1 MYYCSNPRP
10 VEVVTFNAS
19 LVSPVVNLDWTTSS
33 EVNSDYFEIE
43 RSVDGN
49 PFNTIG
55 RVDAAGYSVHSI
67 NYQLVDANPSS
78 GTNYYRLKVVDLD
91 GSVKY
96 FKDIATIKIGG
107 LGNGI
112 KVYPVPTDN
121 MLNVELMMSK
131 DESIELSVYSLTGQ
145 QLMNETF
152 ILITGLNK
160 LTTSLSSLPS
170 TFQLIQM

>member
-49 PFNTIG
+49 PFTTIG

-67 NYQLVDANPSS
+67 NYQLVDAKAVGVSLFGP
-78 GTNYYRLKVVDLD
+78 YLLV
-91 GSVKY
+91 
-96 FKDIATIKIGG
+96 
-107 LGNGI
+107 
-112 KVYPVPTDN
+112 
-121 MLNVELMMSK
+121 VELA
-131 DESIELSVYSLTGQ
+131 SLLLLGA
-145 QLMNETF
+145 LVAAYHLGKHED
-152 ILITGLNK
+152 
-160 LTTSLSSLPS
+160 
-170 TFQLIQM
+170 